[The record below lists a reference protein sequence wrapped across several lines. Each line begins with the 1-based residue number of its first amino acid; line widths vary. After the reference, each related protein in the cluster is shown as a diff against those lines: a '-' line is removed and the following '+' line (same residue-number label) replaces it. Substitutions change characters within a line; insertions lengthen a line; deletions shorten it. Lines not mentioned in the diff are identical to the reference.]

1 MSNYVKSG
9 MKRGRKSYSSMM
21 TSAFLD
27 RKTGEFNQLNQSPW
41 FLKMKNGTPG
51 YFLKMDDKF
60 QQMPEDCFQATA
72 ARTSTYD
79 LSDVEAQIENFF
91 SDNVGYAE
99 VKNEASKN

>member
-1 MSNYVKSG
+1 MAHQYVKS
-9 MKRGRKSYSSMM
+9 KRSKHKAIMAN
-21 TSAFLD
+21 TFLY
-27 RKTGEFNQLNQSPW
+27 KNTGAYEQINESPW
-41 FLKMKNGTPG
+41 YLKVRDGVPG

-60 QQMPEDCFQATA
+60 QQMPEDCFKATA

-91 SDNVGYAE
+91 ANNVGYAE

>member
-9 MKRGRKSYSSMM
+9 VRGRKSYSSMM
-21 TSAFLD
+21 SSAFLD
-27 RKTGEFNQLNQSPW
+27 RKTGDFKQLNQSPW

-51 YFLKMDDKF
+51 YFLKMETKF
-60 QQMPEDCFQATA
+60 QQMPDDCFKATA